1 MPKSSYRPSVGGM
14 SIAAHS
20 TTRRY
25 GLVTPFQRRVAN
37 PVARRLGRR
46 GQVVVETMG
55 RKSGLPRQTPVGG
68 RVVGSSFWMVSEFG
82 TQSQYVRNL
91 LVEPRVRVR
100 IDGEWRDGTA
110 HVLVDDDPVARLRKL
125 RPVNSLLVRSIGNDL
140 LTIRIDLD

>member
-1 MPKSSYRPSVGGM
+1 MSRSSYGPSVESM
-14 SIAAHS
+14 SIAAPS

-37 PVARRLGRR
+37 PVARRMGRR
-46 GQVVVETMG
+46 GQVVVETTG

-91 LVEPRVRVR
+91 LVEPRVRIL
-100 IDGEWRDGTA
+100 IDGQWRDGTA
-110 HVLVDDDPVARLRKL
+110 HVLVDDDPVARLRRL
-125 RPVNSLLVRSIGNDL
+125 RPVNSFFVRRIGNDL